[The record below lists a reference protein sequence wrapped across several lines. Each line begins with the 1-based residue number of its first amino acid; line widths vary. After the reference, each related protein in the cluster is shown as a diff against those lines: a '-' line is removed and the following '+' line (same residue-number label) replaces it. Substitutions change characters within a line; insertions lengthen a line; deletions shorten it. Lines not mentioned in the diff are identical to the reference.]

1 MTDFLLSAAWT
12 LGASL
17 PAAAWKILCLHA
29 ATLALLSLA
38 RPGNARLRYTLLG
51 AALLGSV
58 AIGATDVALAWH
70 GLPAAGASPPG
81 PAVRSWPLW
90 LALAW
95 AVGSVLAAA
104 RLLMGLGW
112 LRGVLRASQPWND
125 PAWQARVADMAR
137 RLRLS
142 RAVGLRVVR
151 NLSSP
156 VTAGWLKP
164 VILVPASLVT
174 GMPADLL
181 AALLAHELAHV
192 RRHDYLVN
200 LLQHAAEVLLFFHP
214 SIWWFSRRLRIERE
228 RIADQM
234 AAALIGSPM
243 PLARALHALERGAA
257 DAPAPVAPAARDG
270 DLLDRIRRLVRP
282 DTLAGR
288 RVVALPVLAMAW
300 ALAGFGA
307 WAALTAQPMP
317 PLSAQEAQRLMAR
330 LPAVQ
335 RLIESSGAAH
345 VLVLDTRSGVTLL
358 GRAEN
363 DVVPI
368 ASLTKLMTAMVVLDT
383 APDLS
388 RLVRIDERD
397 ARATSSGA
405 PSSLPVGARVTLDTL
420 LKLALM
426 ASDNRAA
433 HALARTYP
441 GGEAAFTLALHQK
454 TAALRLTHTTLEE
467 PTGLSPANR
476 ASAADIGRIVSAAA
490 GYPQIARDTTS
501 VVETVDTAGNRIRY
515 HNTNPLVG
523 AQGWDILL
531 SKTGTSTEAG
541 RCLAMR
547 VRMDDRDLTLVLLNG
562 HPSAPERS
570 SLISSTTLHL
580 S

>member
-1 MTDFLLSAAWT
+1 VIDFLLPAAWI
-12 LGASL
+12 LGGGL
-17 PAAAWKILCLHA
+17 PAVAWKILCLHA
-29 ATLALLSLA
+29 ATLALLSLT
-38 RPGNARLRYTLLG
+38 RPGDARLRYALLG
-51 AALLGSV
+51 AVLFVSV
-58 AIGATDVALAWH
+58 AIAVTDVALAWH
-70 GLPAAGASPPG
+70 GPSAAVAPLSETH
-81 PAVRSWPLW
+81 ATVWPLW

-95 AVGSVLAAA
+95 LVGSALAAL
-104 RLLMGLGW
+104 RLLLGLGW

-125 PAWQARVADMAR
+125 PTWQTCVADMAG

-142 RAVGLRVVR
+142 RKIDLRVVR

-156 VTAGWLKP
+156 VTAGWFKP

-214 SIWWFSRRLRIERE
+214 SIWWLSRRLRIERE

-234 AAALIGSPM
+234 AAELIGSPM
-243 PLARALHALERGAA
+243 PLAHALHALERVAA

-270 DLLDRIRRLVRP
+270 DLLDRVRRLARP

-288 RVVALPVLAMAW
+288 RAVALPLLAMSC

-307 WAALTAQPMP
+307 WSALTAGPMP

-330 LPAVQ
+330 LPGVQ
-335 RLIESSGAAH
+335 TLIEASGASH
-345 VLVLDTRSGVTLL
+345 VLVMDTRSGVTLL

-363 DVVPI
+363 DAVPI

-388 RLVRIDERD
+388 RRVRIDELD
-397 ARATSSGA
+397 ARATASGA
-405 PSSLPVGARVTLDTL
+405 VSPLPVGASVTLNTL

-441 GGEAAFTLALHQK
+441 GGERAFTLALQRK
-454 TAALRLTHTTLEE
+454 TAELHLTHTTLEE

-476 ASAADIGRIVSAAA
+476 ASAVDIGRIVSAAA
-490 GYPQIARDTTS
+490 AYPQIVRNTTALD
-501 VVETVDTAGNRIRY
+501 ETVDTDSNRLRY

-523 AQGWDILL
+523 ARGWDIRL
-531 SKTGTSTEAG
+531 SKTGASTEAG

-547 VRMDDRDLTLVLLNG
+547 IHIDDRDLTLVLLNG
-562 HPSAPERS
+562 HPSVPES
-570 SLISSTTLHL
+570 SSRFSPTTRHT

>member
-1 MTDFLLSAAWT
+1 MTDFLLATAWT
-12 LGASL
+12 LGGSL
-17 PAAAWKILCLHA
+17 PALAWKILCLHA
-29 ATLALLSLA
+29 ATLALLALT
-38 RPGNARLRYTLLG
+38 RPDDARLRYALMG
-51 AALLGSV
+51 AALFAGVGLGV
-58 AIGATDVALAWH
+58 TDVALAWR
-70 GLPAAGASPPG
+70 GLPPPLPAAA
-81 PAVRSWPLW
+81 ATEAAATVWPLW

-95 AVGSVLAAA
+95 LAGCALAAL
-104 RLLMGLGW
+104 RLLFGLAW
-112 LRGVLRASQPWND
+112 LRGVLRASQPWQD
-125 PAWQARVADMAR
+125 PAWQARVADMAH

-142 RAVGLRVVR
+142 RTVGLRVAR
-151 NLSSP
+151 HLSTP

-214 SIWWFSRRLRIERE
+214 SIWWLSRRLRIERE

-234 AAALIGSPM
+234 AAALIGGPM
-243 PLARALHALERGAA
+243 PLARALHALERAN

-282 DTLAGR
+282 DTLAAR
-288 RVVALPVLAMAW
+288 RAVALPVLAMSC

-307 WAALTAQPMP
+307 WSALTTGPAQ
-317 PLSAQEAQRLMAR
+317 PLSAQQAQRLMAR

-335 RLIESSGAAH
+335 ALIAASGASH
-345 VLVLDTRSGVTLL
+345 VLVLDTRSGATLL

-363 DVVPI
+363 DAVPI

-388 RLVRIDERD
+388 RAIRIDERD
-397 ARATSSGA
+397 ARATAAGA
-405 PSSLPVGARVTLDTL
+405 ASPLPVGASVTLDTL

-441 GGEAAFTLALHQK
+441 GGEAAFAQALRRK
-454 TAALRLTHTTLEE
+454 TAALHLEHTTLEE
-467 PTGLSPANR
+467 PTGLSSANR
-476 ASAADIGRIVSAAA
+476 ASAADVGRIVSAAA
-490 GYPQIARDTTS
+490 AYPQIARDTTTPA
-501 VVETVDTAGNRIRY
+501 ETVAAADGSLRY
-515 HNTNPLVG
+515 RNTNPLVG
-523 AQGWDILL
+523 AQGWDIRL
-531 SKTGTSTEAG
+531 SKTGASTEAG

-547 VRMDDRDLTLVLLNG
+547 IHIDDRDLTLVLLNG
-562 HPSAPERS
+562 RADRA
-570 SLISSTTLHL
+570 
-580 S
+580 

>member
-1 MTDFLLSAAWT
+1 MTDFLLATAWT
-12 LGASL
+12 LGGSL
-17 PAAAWKILCLHA
+17 PALAWKILCLHA
-29 ATLALLSLA
+29 ATLALLTLT
-38 RPGNARLRYTLLG
+38 RPHDARLRYLLLG
-51 AALLGSV
+51 AALFAGVGIGV
-58 AIGATDVALAWH
+58 ADVALAWR
-70 GLPAAGASPPG
+70 GPPAPLPAAAAPT
-81 PAVRSWPLW
+81 AETTATAWPLW

-95 AVGSVLAAA
+95 LAGSALAAL
-104 RLLMGLGW
+104 RLLFGLGW
-112 LRGVLRASQPWND
+112 LRGVLRASQPWQD

-142 RAVGLRVVR
+142 RAVGLRVAR
-151 NLSSP
+151 NLSTP

-214 SIWWFSRRLRIERE
+214 SIWWLSRRLRIERE

-234 AAALIGSPM
+234 AAALIGGPM
-243 PLARALHALERGAA
+243 PLARALHALERANE
-257 DAPAPVAPAARDG
+257 APAPVAPAARDG

-282 DTLAGR
+282 DTLAAR
-288 RVVALPVLAMAW
+288 RAVALPVLAMSC

-307 WAALTAQPMP
+307 WSALTTGPAQ

-335 RLIESSGAAH
+335 ALISASGASH
-345 VLVLDTRSGVTLL
+345 VLVQDTRSGATLL

-363 DVVPI
+363 EAVPI

-388 RLVRIDERD
+388 RAIRIDERD
-397 ARATSSGA
+397 ARATAAGA
-405 PSSLPVGARVTLDTL
+405 ASPLPVGASVTLDTL
-420 LKLALM
+420 LRLALM

-441 GGEAAFTLALHQK
+441 GGEAAFAQALRRK
-454 TAALRLTHTTLEE
+454 TAALHLEHTTLEE

-476 ASAADIGRIVSAAA
+476 ASAADVGRIVGAAA
-490 GYPQIARDTTS
+490 AYPQIARDTTTPA
-501 VVETVDTAGNRIRY
+501 ETVHAAGDSLRY
-515 HNTNPLVG
+515 RNTNPLVG
-523 AQGWDILL
+523 AQGWDIRL
-531 SKTGTSTEAG
+531 SKTGASTEAG

-547 VRMDDRDLTLVLLNG
+547 IHIDDRDLTLVLLDG
-562 HPSAPERS
+562 RADRA
-570 SLISSTTLHL
+570 
-580 S
+580 

>member
-1 MTDFLLSAAWT
+1 VIDFLLSAAWI
-12 LGASL
+12 LGGGL
-17 PAAAWKILCLHA
+17 PAVAWKILCLHA
-29 ATLALLSLA
+29 ATLALLSLT
-38 RPGNARLRYTLLG
+38 RPGDARLRYALLG
-51 AALLGSV
+51 AVLFASV
-58 AIGATDVALAWH
+58 AIAVTDVALAWR
-70 GLPAAGASPPG
+70 GPPAAAASLSEIRA
-81 PAVRSWPLW
+81 PAWPLW

-95 AVGSVLAAA
+95 CVGSALAAL
-104 RLLMGLGW
+104 RLLLGLGW
-112 LRGVLRASQPWND
+112 LRGVLRASLPSND
-125 PAWQARVADMAR
+125 PTWQACVADMAC

-142 RAVGLRVVR
+142 RTISMRVVR

-164 VILVPASLVT
+164 VILVPASLIT

-214 SIWWFSRRLRIERE
+214 SIWWLSRRMRIERE
-228 RIADQM
+228 RIADQL
-234 AAALIGSPM
+234 AAELIGSPM
-243 PLARALHALERGAA
+243 PLARALHALERVAA

-288 RVVALPVLAMAW
+288 RAVALPVLSMSF

-307 WAALTAQPMP
+307 WSALTAGPMP
-317 PLSAQEAQRLMAR
+317 PLSAQEAQRLMAQ
-330 LPAVQ
+330 LPGVQ
-335 RLIESSGAAH
+335 TLIEASGASH
-345 VLVLDTRSGVTLL
+345 VLVMDTRSGVTLL

-363 DVVPI
+363 DAVPI

-388 RLVRIDERD
+388 RRVRIDELD
-397 ARATSSGA
+397 ARATASGA
-405 PSSLPVGARVTLDTL
+405 ASPLPVGASVTLNTL

-441 GGEAAFTLALHQK
+441 GGEPAFTQALQRK
-454 TAALRLTHTTLEE
+454 TAALHLTHTTLEE
-467 PTGLSPANR
+467 PTGLSTANR
-476 ASAADIGRIVSAAA
+476 ASAADIGRILSAAA
-490 GYPQIARDTTS
+490 AYPQIVRDTTALD
-501 VVETVDTAGNRIRY
+501 VTVDTDGNRLRY

-523 AQGWDILL
+523 AQGWDIRL
-531 SKTGTSTEAG
+531 SKTGASTEAG
-541 RCLAMR
+541 RCLAMHIHI
-547 VRMDDRDLTLVLLNG
+547 DDRDLTLVLLNG
-562 HPSAPERS
+562 HPSVPASATR
-570 SLISSTTLHL
+570 LSSTTLHT

>member
-1 MTDFLLSAAWT
+1 MTDFLLATAWT
-12 LGASL
+12 LGGSL
-17 PAAAWKILCLHA
+17 PAVAWKILCLHA
-29 ATLALLSLA
+29 ATLALLSLT
-38 RPGNARLRYTLLG
+38 RPDDARLRYALLG
-51 AALLGSV
+51 AALFAGV
-58 AIGATDVALAWH
+58 GIGVTDMALAWR
-70 GLPAAGASPPG
+70 GLPAPMPAS
-81 PAVRSWPLW
+81 AAAAASAADAAATAWPLW

-95 AVGSVLAAA
+95 LAGSALAAL
-104 RLLMGLGW
+104 RVLLGLGW
-112 LRGVLRASQPWND
+112 LRGVLRASEPWND
-125 PAWQARVADMAR
+125 AAWQARMADMAR
-137 RLRLS
+137 HLRLS
-142 RAVGLRVVR
+142 RTVGLRVVR
-151 NLSSP
+151 HLSTP

-214 SIWWFSRRLRIERE
+214 SIWWLSRRLRIERE

-234 AAALIGSPM
+234 AAALIGNPM
-243 PLARALHALERGAA
+243 PLARALHALERAN
-257 DAPAPVAPAARDG
+257 DAPAPVAPAAHDG

-282 DTLAGR
+282 DTVATR
-288 RVVALPVLAMAW
+288 RMVALPVLAMSC

-307 WAALTAQPMP
+307 WSALTAGPAQ

-330 LPAVQ
+330 LPGVQ
-335 RLIESSGAAH
+335 ALIAASGASH
-345 VLVLDTRSGVTLL
+345 VLVLDTRSGATLL
-358 GRAEN
+358 GRAEH
-363 DVVPI
+363 DAVPI

-388 RLVRIDERD
+388 RPIRIDERD
-397 ARATSSGA
+397 ARATAAGA
-405 PSSLPVGARVTLDTL
+405 ASPLPVGASVTLDTL

-441 GGEAAFTLALHQK
+441 GGEAAFAQALQRK
-454 TAALRLTHTTLEE
+454 TVALRLEHTTLEE
-467 PTGLSPANR
+467 PTGLSNANR

-490 GYPQIARDTTS
+490 AYPQIARDTTALA
-501 VVETVDTAGNRIRY
+501 ETVDTAGNRLRY

-523 AQGWDILL
+523 AQGWNIRL
-531 SKTGTSTEAG
+531 SKTGTSTDAG

-547 VRMDDRDLTLVLLNG
+547 IHIDDRDLTLVLLNG
-562 HPSAPERS
+562 HPDRA
-570 SLISSTTLHL
+570 
-580 S
+580 